1 MALADFIVVEVVRRG
16 DFHTARA
23 FLHIGVLIAH
33 YRDATTHDRQN
44 DLFTNQIFITRI
56 FWVNR
61 NTRIAEHGFWTG
73 GCNHDV
79 IFAIRS
85 FHAIRQRVAEVPH
98 VTFGLFVFHF
108 QIGDRGVQFW
118 IPVN

>member
-1 MALADFIVVEVVRRG
+1 M
-16 DFHTARA
+16 
-23 FLHIGVLIAH
+23 LIAH
-33 YRDATTHDRQN
+33 DRDATTDDRQN

-61 NTRIAEHGFWTG
+61 NTSIAEHGFWT
-73 GCNHDV
+73 CCRNHDV
-79 IFAIRS
+79 IFTICR

-108 QIGDRGVQFW
+108 QIGDRSVQFW

>member
-1 MALADFIVVEVVRRG
+1 MTFADFIVVEVVRRG

-33 YRDATTHDRQN
+33 DWDATTDDRQN

-73 GCNHDV
+73 GGNHDV
-79 IFAIRS
+79 IFTICR
-85 FHAIRQRVAEVPH
+85 FHAI
-98 VTFGLFVFHF
+98 G
-108 QIGDRGVQFW
+108 
-118 IPVN
+118 